1 MPAMG
6 LSEAIRAICFAAG
19 SAGIVYLSRASL
31 LRPRSHGFYRFF
43 AWELILGLF
52 LLNVEAW
59 FVDPFAPHQ
68 LVAWPLLVI
77 SLIPLV
83 LGVHAL
89 RAHGRPADRRE
100 SAPELL
106 AFEKTTALVTTG
118 IYRYVRHPL
127 YSSLLFLAWGIFF
140 KSPGWAGAILALAA
154 TACLFVTAFA
164 DEVECL
170 RFFGPRYLEYM
181 RSTKRFVPLLI

>member
-6 LSEAIRAICFAAG
+6 MSEAIRAICFAAG

-31 LRPRSHGFYRFF
+31 LRPRSHSFYRFF

-52 LLNVEAW
+52 LLNVETW

-89 RAHGRPADRRE
+89 RAHGRLADRRE

-154 TACLFVTAFA
+154 TACLFATAFA
-164 DEVECL
+164 DEAECL

>member
-1 MPAMG
+1 M
-6 LSEAIRAICFAAG
+6 
-19 SAGIVYLSRASL
+19 ASTA
-31 LRPRSHGFYRFF
+31 FF

-77 SLIPLV
+77 SIIPLA

-89 RAHGRPADRRE
+89 RARGRPADRRE

-118 IYRYVRHPL
+118 VYRYIRHPL
-127 YSSLLFLAWGIFF
+127 YSSLLFLAWGVFS

-154 TACLFVTAFA
+154 TACLFGTAFA
-164 DEVECL
+164 DEGECL
-170 RFFGPRYLEYM
+170 RFFGPQYLEYM
-181 RSTKRFVPLLI
+181 RSTKRFVPFLI